1 MNVGK
6 YYRFQSLELL
16 EANTSHFD
24 ISRPIE
30 FKPPG
35 KYFNLEDKEVDKS
48 SLLIEDNENINVVVD
63 ELLTNMNIH
72 YHNLQLNIDY
82 GSKKVKANTL
92 NWYQQAAI
100 AIHLIIQSNTSFD
113 LNALYRVCIHH
124 FIEQLT
130 MEQHRMLLHYLD
142 KNEDKD
148 IEVVGI
154 LREYYNQRIFMHNDS
169 SYIILYNEKT
179 HTHLLLVKEVDW
191 KVYEDVIGDIV
202 IERANELVVMKGD
215 YGSISGYLYYH
226 SSKHLKYMLKLVKKG
241 EISKKSIGF
250 WCKDKGEAE
259 RQGYLQPL
267 LKLGNLET
275 IQDKKKQLQNVDTC
289 VLFEVVLRLY
299 QDIKLLESGLEKQ
312 WFFDPV
318 LLYLQTKST
327 IK

>member
-1 MNVGK
+1 MQLIKLIQVHREYPIEQIDLALDKLINDETEFLTNANGTVGRLVNVGK

-16 EANTSHFD
+16 ETNTSHFD

-35 KYFNLEDKEVDKS
+35 KYFNLEDKEVEKS
-48 SLLIEDNENINVVVD
+48 SLLIEDNKNINVVID

-130 MEQHRMLLHYLD
+130 MEQHRLLLHYLD

-148 IEVVGI
+148 
-154 LREYYNQRIFMHNDS
+154 
-169 SYIILYNEKT
+169 
-179 HTHLLLVKEVDW
+179 
-191 KVYEDVIGDIV
+191 
-202 IERANELVVMKGD
+202 
-215 YGSISGYLYYH
+215 
-226 SSKHLKYMLKLVKKG
+226 KYK
-241 EISKKSIGF
+241 
-250 WCKDKGEAE
+250 
-259 RQGYLQPL
+259 
-267 LKLGNLET
+267 
-275 IQDKKKQLQNVDTC
+275 DKKKNKETKKAKEKDVKGQKQFSKN
-289 VLFEVVLRLY
+289 EYMIRMSKKP
-299 QDIKLLESGLEKQ
+299 KLAK
-312 WFFDPV
+312 
-318 LLYLQTKST
+318 K
-327 IK
+327 KN